1 MSLIARHFEE
11 NGIPTVILGSA
22 LDVVEHC
29 GVPRFAFVDFPLGNP
44 CGPPW
49 NRDVQAEIV
58 WWAVRLFGWAKGPR
72 HTERLPYRWDAA
84 RDESWRE
91 GYLEVREEDRANLRR
106 KGEERRALRRQLRDE
121 GRVRDG

>member
-11 NGIPTVILGSA
+11 NGLPTVILGSA

-29 GVPRFAFVDFPLGNP
+29 GVPRFVFADFPLGNP

-58 WWAVRLFGWAKGPR
+58 WWAVRFFEWAKGPR
-72 HTERLPYRWDAA
+72 ATERLPYRWAH
-84 RDESWRE
+84 DEWRE
-91 GYLEVREEDRANLRR
+91 RYLQVRDEDRAALLQ
-106 KGEERRALRRQLRDE
+106 KGEERRVLRQQLRDQ